1 MRKKYDPREFQRQLE
16 RRNEA
21 ARAEAA
27 EFAKARAEPAAAAE
41 EGGAATGADAPGKPR
56 HAVACRSSVGGQAAA
71 CLWQSLLAP
80 SGRACVDRAAELG
93 VCEHSNTGRVFAQPV
108 SVCRA

>member
-27 EFAKARAEPAAAAE
+27 EFAKALAEPAAAAE
-41 EGGAATGADAPGKPR
+41 EGGAAAAADAPGKPR
-56 HAVACRSSVGGQAAA
+56 HAAACRSL
-71 CLWQSLLAP
+71 LWNRTLP
-80 SGRACVDRAAELG
+80 
-93 VCEHSNTGRVFAQPV
+93 
-108 SVCRA
+108 